1 MTNIKYPPQHS
12 MEYEKAILSL
22 LMDPTKLIHE
32 KAEVFDSLMETD
44 FHHERHK
51 IIFAACFKL
60 HREKKPIDAITT
72 TEETD
77 GKFEYNGSYISE
89 ITDCLPATST
99 EHFSEVL
106 RNYSKMREAS
116 RLLQKYMKVLHA
128 VPRPQDVADV
138 LDEIQK
144 DFVCIDARGRDSFLT
159 AASLMKANLDQYRK
173 MNKGDDHTTIATGL
187 HELDDIISLKGPKL
201 VIIAARPSVGKS
213 AMAGCIL
220 RHMGING
227 EPGAIFEMEMDKQD
241 LMNRWISQMTGIP
254 LTRLTFGTGPG
265 PGDWQPIMDAGGKIH
280 EWPVL
285 IDDEGGLTISELRRR
300 ARVAWKK
307 GAKAIF
313 IDQLSQMRGP
323 GKTEYEKNTNILQ
336 ELSRL
341 KKELSIPVFLLCQI
355 GRKQF
360 ENKDNRPRLHH
371 LKTTGAIE
379 EEADI
384 VLLMDRPYL
393 YTDDEADKHKA
404 IIDVAKQR
412 GGPIGAVEV
421 EWRGATTDFRNRR
434 M

>member
-1 MTNIKYPPQHS
+1 MTRPITPPHS
-12 MEYEKAILSL
+12 MEYEKAIISL
-22 LMDPTKLIHE
+22 LLDQTKTVTE
-32 KAEVFDSLMETD
+32 KGEVFDSITEAD
-44 FHHERHK
+44 FHHERHQ
-51 IIFAACFKL
+51 IIFAACQKL
-60 HREKKPIDAITT
+60 HREKKPIDTVTA

-89 ITDCLPATST
+89 ISDCLPASSI

-106 RNYSKMREAS
+106 QNYSKMREAS
-116 RLLQKYMKVLHA
+116 RLLQKYMKVLHSI
-128 VPRPQDVADV
+128 PRPQDVAGV
-138 LDEIQK
+138 LDDIQK
-144 DFVCIDARGRDSFLT
+144 DFLGVDARGRANFHT
-159 AASLMKANLDQYRK
+159 AAILMSDNLDQYRK
-173 MNKGDDHTTIATGL
+173 MNKGDDHTTITTGL
-187 HELDDIISLKGPKL
+187 NELDDIISLKGPKL

-220 RHMGING
+220 RHMGLNE
-227 EPGAIFEMEMDKQD
+227 EPGAIFEMEMGRED

-265 PGDWQPIMDAGGKIH
+265 PGDWQPIMQAGEKIH
-280 EWPVL
+280 KWPVL
-285 IDDEGGLTISELRRR
+285 VDDEGGLTIAELRRR
-300 ARVAWKK
+300 ARVAFKK

-393 YTDDEADKHKA
+393 YTDKEADKHKA

-434 M
+434 A